1 MKERLCS
8 ACAAWLVRLR
18 KTIAGQLRE
27 RQQLTQTLREAEQ
40 NNLID
45 PDTLGMME
53 GAMQMAEMRVRDIM
67 FPAAEMV
74 AVGEDQRP
82 EEFLPIVIE
91 SGHSRFPVVDEDR
104 RVQGVLLAKDLLEY
118 LSPAS
123 GGKQGIRLREI
134 MRRPYFVPES
144 KRLTALLRELRASR
158 NHLAIVVDEYGG
170 TAGIVT
176 IEDVIEQIVGEI
188 DDEHDIDEEGFIRE
202 HRGRRYIVKA
212 RTPIEEFN
220 EYFDTHLEDDE
231 CDTFGGL
238 VLKAFGHLPRRGE
251 SVDFAGFNIKVL
263 RADKR
268 RIHLL
273 RLTPLADHSTD

>member
-1 MKERLCS
+1 MTARWCGGFGN
-8 ACAAWLVRLR
+8 WLTCLRKGIAGRLR
-18 KTIAGQLRE
+18 D
-27 RQQLTQTLREAEQ
+27 RQQLTQILRQAEQ
-40 NNLID
+40 DNIID
-45 PDTLGMME
+45 PDTLGMIE
-53 GAMQMAEMRVRDIM
+53 GAMQMSEMRVRDIM

-134 MRRPYFVPES
+134 MRRPYYVPES

-212 RTPIEEFN
+212 RTPIEDFN
-220 EYFDTHLEDDE
+220 EYFGTTLEDDE

-251 SVDFAGFNIKVL
+251 AVDFAGFNIKVL

-273 RLTPLADHSTD
+273 RLTPLAAPPRD

>member
-1 MKERLCS
+1 MKDGLHS
-8 ACAAWLVRLR
+8 GFAAWLTRLR
-18 KTIAGQLRE
+18 KAIAGRLRD
-27 RQQLTQTLREAEQ
+27 RQQLTQLLREAEQ
-40 NNLID
+40 YNIID
-45 PDTLGMME
+45 PDTLGMIE
-53 GAMQMAEMRVRDIM
+53 GAMQMSEMRVRDIM

-118 LSPAS
+118 LSPAT
-123 GGKQGIRLREI
+123 GGKQNIRLREI
-134 MRRPYFVPES
+134 MRRPYYVPES

-158 NHLAIVVDEYGG
+158 NHLAIVIDEYGG

-212 RTPIEEFN
+212 RTPIEDFN
-220 EYFDTHLEDDE
+220 EYFGTRIEDDE

-251 SVDFAGFNIKVL
+251 SVELAGFNVKVL

-273 RLTPLADHSTD
+273 RITPLADTRSE